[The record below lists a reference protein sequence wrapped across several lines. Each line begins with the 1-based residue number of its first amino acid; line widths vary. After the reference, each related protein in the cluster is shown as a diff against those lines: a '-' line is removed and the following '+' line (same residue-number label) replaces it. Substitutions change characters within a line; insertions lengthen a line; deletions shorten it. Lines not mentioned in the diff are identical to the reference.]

1 MRALF
6 SLILFSFVL
15 MLTPSC
21 VRTVYVVQ
29 KPGGGLAEVTREE
42 ALELEG
48 DTEVDE
54 TAEVVEVEK
63 DIVDPLGD
71 ADLHTLLVDPDEV
84 LEEELVILDVMTAN
98 PYVMVGDD
106 GPLYLQVTVGAK
118 DYVAA
123 NRAPMNLSIVI
134 DRSGSMAGQKMQNVK
149 AAAAWLVKNLSEN
162 DRVAI
167 VSYSSDVRIDGSE
180 TLSKAGRERLLA
192 AIENISDGGG
202 TNLSGGLV
210 TGASTIAERYDSE
223 LLNRVILLSDGNAN
237 EGITDARELGRISDK
252 FREQGIS
259 VTTMGVGLDYNE
271 DIMEKVATL
280 GGGNYYFIEDAVAV
294 AAIFDQ
300 EMALLGNTVV
310 RDAVV
315 DLELPDGV
323 KVDDVYG
330 YNFEQNGNDLKV
342 FMNSVSSGQERRLLV
357 ALDMPKETRAQKKQ
371 VVKSGSFTYRNE
383 AAGKDMKVELP
394 AVEVNYT
401 DDAELVAS
409 NLNAPVIEK
418 VETVRNAQVKQQV
431 FEQLDKGNRA
441 EAQRLVATRK
451 KEAAAAQKLVQSDDL
466 DQQFDSLLD
475 LEASVEEVPVAP
487 AAQESYRSSGAYKSK
502 KKSNKAAASFDLA
515 Y

>member
-1 MRALF
+1 MRTLLSLVLF
-6 SLILFSFVL
+6 AFAL

-21 VRTVYVVQ
+21 VRTVYVV
-29 KPGGGLAEVTREE
+29 KTPGGDLAEVTREE
-42 ALELEG
+42 ALELQG
-48 DTEVDE
+48 DEPGTPERADE
-54 TAEVVEVEK
+54 ADKKTV
-63 DIVDPLGD
+63 VDPLAD
-71 ADLHTLLVDPDEV
+71 ADLHTLLVDPNEV
-84 LEEELVILDVMTAN
+84 LEEELVILDVQTAN

-123 NRAPMNLSIVI
+123 NRAAMNLSIVI
-134 DRSGSMAGQKMQNVK
+134 DRSGSMAGTKMQNVK
-149 AAAAWLVKNLSEN
+149 AAASWLVSNLSEN
-162 DRVAI
+162 DHVAI

-180 TLSKAGRERLLA
+180 TLSKAGRARLLA
-192 AIENISDGGG
+192 AIEGISDGGG

-210 TGASTIAERYDSE
+210 TGASTIAERFDGE

-271 DIMEKVATL
+271 DLMEKVATL

-330 YNFEQNGNDLKV
+330 YNFEQNGSDLKV
-342 FMNSVSSGQERRLLV
+342 YMNSVSSGQERRLLV
-357 ALDMPKETRAQKKQ
+357 ALDVPKEDRAQKKQ
-371 VVKSGSFTYRNE
+371 VVKSGSFSYRNE
-383 AAGKDMKVELP
+383 AAGKDMKVDLP
-394 AVEVNYT
+394 PVEVNYT
-401 DDAELVAS
+401 DDASLVAS

-418 VETVRNAQVKQQV
+418 VETVRNAQLKQQV
-431 FEQLDKGNRA
+431 FEQLDMGNRA
-441 EAQRLVATRK
+441 AAQELVANRK
-451 KEAAAAQKLVQSDDL
+451 KEAAATQKVVQSEDL
-466 DQQFDSLLD
+466 DRQFDDILE
-475 LEASVEEVPVAP
+475 LEASVDEVPAAP
-487 AAQESYRSSGAYKSK
+487 AAQQSYRSSGAYKSK
-502 KKSNKAAASFDLA
+502 KKSSKAEANFDLA